1 MKIKTLELTVGAFM
15 LVGCLALGF
24 LALKVSGISTQTT
37 QNDYRLHAH
46 FDNVGGLT
54 VRAKVTVAGV
64 VIGRVADIHLD
75 KQKFSAVVEM
85 DIFNSADNLS
95 RDSTAAIL
103 TSGLLGEK
111 YIGISVGADEEKL
124 KAGDWIDD
132 TQPALVL
139 EELIGKFLF
148 NKLNTKDAKE

>member
-1 MKIKTLELTVGAFM
+1 MQTKTLELIVGSFM
-15 LVGCLALGF
+15 LAGCLALGF
-24 LALKVSGISTQTT
+24 LALEVSGLSTQTAA
-37 QNDYRLHAH
+37 QESYRVHAH

-54 VRAKVTVAGV
+54 PRAKVTMAGV

-85 DIFNSADNLS
+85 DILKSVDNIPV
-95 RDSTAAIL
+95 DSNAAIL

-111 YIGISVGADEEKL
+111 YVGISVGADDEKL
-124 KAGDWIDD
+124 KDNGWIED

-148 NKLNTKDAKE
+148 NKLNSAEKK